1 MTTLGKEV
9 IVDGIQVTMM
19 VSVKSLSTLI
29 TTYFET
35 PELVL
40 QSVGQRFGYLLSR
53 ILWKTKLLFQKPCL
67 SAFSILTHQ
76 ILLQILQCRY
86 Y

>member
-53 ILWKTKLLFQKPCL
+53 IL
-67 SAFSILTHQ
+67 
-76 ILLQILQCRY
+76 
-86 Y
+86 